1 MAFLYKTNTYLCN
14 NPMNSIS
21 VSAAR
26 DELATLIE
34 SVGAG
39 PVEISRHGKA
49 VAVMI
54 SPEHH
59 RRLEEAYEEVEDI
72 RAYDEQTADVS
83 PLIPWEDV
91 KRDLGLQ

>member
-1 MAFLYKTNTYLCN
+1 
-14 NPMNSIS
+14 MNSIS

-26 DELATLIE
+26 DELVTLIE

-39 PVEISRHGKA
+39 PVEISRHGRA
-49 VAVMI
+49 VAVMV

-59 RRLEEAYEEVEDI
+59 QRLEEAYEEVEDI
-72 RAYDEQTADVS
+72 RSYDEQTADSS

-91 KRDLGLQ
+91 KRDLGLE

>member
-1 MAFLYKTNTYLCN
+1 
-14 NPMNSIS
+14 MNSIS

-59 RRLEEAYEEVEDI
+59 QRLEEA
-72 RAYDEQTADVS
+72 
-83 PLIPWEDV
+83 
-91 KRDLGLQ
+91 